1 MNPRD
6 ISVFRDIER
15 KLDKEG
21 VDLAHVDILVH
32 HGEVALTG
40 IFIDRISHRDM
51 TDLEVNR
58 MKQVLLH
65 VNGVSEVIIHHA
77 RASAFV

>member
-1 MNPRD
+1 MNPQD
-6 ISVFRDIER
+6 ISIFRNIER

-21 VDLAHVDILVH
+21 VDFAHVDISVH

-51 TDLEVNR
+51 TDLEINR
-58 MKQVLLH
+58 MKQVLMH
-65 VNGVSEVIIHHA
+65 INGVSEVIIHHA

>member
-6 ISVFRDIER
+6 ISIFRDIER

-21 VDLAHVDILVH
+21 VDLAHIDILVH

-51 TDLEVNR
+51 TDLEINR
-58 MKQVLLH
+58 MKQNLMH
-65 VNGVSEVIIHHA
+65 INGVSEVIIHHA

>member
-1 MNPRD
+1 MNPQD
-6 ISVFRDIER
+6 ISIFRDIER

-40 IFIDRISHRDM
+40 IFINRISHHDM
-51 TDLEVNR
+51 NDLEINR
-58 MKQVLLH
+58 MKQTLLH
-65 VNGVSEVIIHHA
+65 INGVSEVIIHHA